1 MCHCYPPTKQG
12 DEQMQLDEL
21 RQEMIEL
28 LTQIQPKLQEG
39 VFSPDQFHTHF
50 ETPYRARTL
59 QKLQAFEKAHK
70 KNFLL
75 CYQLW
80 IEESDNLID
89 NKPGEWI
96 SAQCMN
102 EECDFDLITPR
113 PSLAANLSL
122 EEHRR
127 MLDQLVKQY
136 PTDAIWNQKAL
147 SQMYSQHL
155 NNTLDAAQQQMKN
168 AANMR
173 EQAIR
178 QAASRKF
185 NSGLQNYQD
194 HAVDALRYYAPAAGP
209 LSSARTS
216 APQNIQRKIK

>member
-1 MCHCYPPTKQG
+1 
-12 DEQMQLDEL
+12 MQLDEL

-70 KNFLL
+70 KLFCRQCIKKHPTKNFLL

-113 PSLAANLSL
+113 PTPAGNL

-127 MLDQLVKQY
+127 MLDQLLKQY

-147 SQMYSQHL
+147 SQMYSQQM
-155 NNTLDAAQQQMKN
+155 NSTLDAAQQQMKN

-173 EQAIR
+173 EQAIS

-194 HAVDALRYYAPAAGP
+194 HALDALRYYAPAAGP

>member
-1 MCHCYPPTKQG
+1 
-12 DEQMQLDEL
+12 MQLDEL
-21 RQEMIEL
+21 RQEMIQL
-28 LTQIQPKLQEG
+28 LAQIQPKLQEG
-39 VFSPDQFHTHF
+39 VFSPDQFRTHF

-59 QKLQAFEKAHK
+59 QKLQAFERAHK
-70 KNFLL
+70 KLFCRQCIKKHPTKNFLF

-113 PSLAANLSL
+113 PAPAGNL

-127 MLDQLVKQY
+127 MLEQLIKQY
-136 PTDAIWNQKAL
+136 PTDAIWNQQAVG
-147 SQMYSQHL
+147 QMYSQQM
-155 NNTLDAAQQQMKN
+155 NSTLDAAQQQMKN

-173 EQAIR
+173 EQAIS

-185 NSGLQNYQD
+185 S
-194 HAVDALRYYAPAAGP
+194 HALDALSYYAAKAGP

-216 APQNIQRKIK
+216 APQNIQRKPK